1 MKHNYKTMYAVQ
13 ITKMDRKENFI
24 TNYFE
29 YFDNETKAINYVEIV
44 NQTRDLLTNGK
55 ANNIL
60 FAEYVGEEVIEY

>member
-24 TNYFE
+24 TKYFE

-44 NQTRDLLTNGK
+44 NQTRDLLTNGQ